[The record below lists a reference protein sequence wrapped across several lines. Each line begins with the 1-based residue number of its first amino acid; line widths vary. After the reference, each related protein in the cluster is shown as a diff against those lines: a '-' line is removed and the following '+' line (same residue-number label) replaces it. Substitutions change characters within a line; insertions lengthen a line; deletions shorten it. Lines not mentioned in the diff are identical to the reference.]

1 MSELQRAR
9 EIINE
14 VDREMARLFER
25 RMDAAKMVAAY
36 KKENGVPI
44 DDFGR
49 EEEIIRR
56 NSDYIEKEEYRS
68 YYVNFLKNNIK
79 ISKNLQHRLL
89 EGMTVAYSGVEGAFA
104 NIAAQRIFPDA
115 RCLPYADFKTA
126 YRAVEKGECDCVI
139 LPIENSFNGDVGNVL
154 DLAFFGSLYINGVY
168 EAGIV
173 QNLLGVKG
181 TTLSDVRKVISH
193 PQALG
198 QCASFIENHSLESE
212 DSVNTAVAAKK
223 VADMGDKTVAA
234 IGSIEAAQRFGL
246 QVISEKINDSG
257 TNTTRFAVFSRSN
270 RTPSPKDDRFI
281 MLFTVKN
288 AAGSLGKA
296 ISVIGQHGF
305 NLRALKS
312 RPTKELVWDYF
323 FYIEGE
329 GNINSS
335 QGQEMLEQLKDCCS
349 HLKIAGSFEQEIH
362 IG

>member
-1 MSELQRAR
+1 MSELQTAR
-9 EIINE
+9 EIINK
-14 VDREMARLFER
+14 VDKEMARLFEM
-25 RMDAAKMVAAY
+25 RMDAARIVAAY
-36 KKENGVPI
+36 KKENGLPI

-49 EEEIIRR
+49 EKEIIAR
-56 NSDYIEKEEYRS
+56 NSDYIENEEYRS

-79 ISKNLQHRLL
+79 LSKDLQHHLL
-89 EGMTVAYSGVEGAFA
+89 EGMTVAYSGVKGAFA
-104 NIAAQRIFPDA
+104 NIAACRIFPDA
-115 RCLPYADFKTA
+115 RCLPYADFKAA
-126 YRAVEKGECDCVI
+126 YKAVEKGECDCVI

-168 EAGIV
+168 EAEVV

-181 TTLSDVRKVISH
+181 ATLSDVKKVVSH

-198 QCASFIENHSLESE
+198 QCATYIENHGFVTENAT
-212 DSVNTAVAAKK
+212 NTAVAVKK
-223 VADMGDKTVAA
+223 VAEDGDKSIAA
-234 IGSIEAAQRFGL
+234 IGSIEAAQQFGL

-270 RTPSPKDDRFI
+270 RVPTPNDERFI

-288 AAGSLGKA
+288 MAGSLGEA

-323 FYIEGE
+323 FFVEGE
-329 GNINSS
+329 GNINSP
-335 QGQEMLEQLKDCCS
+335 QGKEMLEQLKSCCS
-349 HLKIAGSFEQEIH
+349 DLKIIGSFEKEIH
-362 IG
+362 I

>member
-1 MSELQRAR
+1 MSKLQEAR
-9 EIINE
+9 EAINRI
-14 VDREMARLFER
+14 DKEMACLFEQ
-25 RMDAAKMVAAY
+25 RMDAAKIVAAY
-36 KKENGVPI
+36 KKENGLPI

-49 EEEIIRR
+49 EKEVIRR
-56 NSDYIEKEEYRS
+56 NSDYIENEEYRS
-68 YYVNFLKNNIK
+68 HYVNFIKNNIK
-79 ISKNLQHRLL
+79 ISKDLQHRLL

-104 NIAAQRIFPDA
+104 NIAARKIFPDA
-115 RCLPYADFKTA
+115 RCLPYADFKSA

-168 EAGIV
+168 EADII

-181 TTLSDVRKVISH
+181 ASLSDIKKVISH

-198 QCASFIENHSLESE
+198 QCVAYIENHGFETE
-212 DSVNTAVAAKK
+212 NAVNTAVAAKA
-223 VADMGDKTVAA
+223 VAGMADKEVAA
-234 IGSIEAAQRFGL
+234 IGSIEAAQQFGL

-270 RTPSPKDDRFI
+270 RTPSPADDRFI

-288 AAGSLGKA
+288 VAGSLGEA

-323 FYIEGE
+323 FYVESE
-329 GNINSS
+329 GNINSE
-335 QGQEMLEQLKDCCS
+335 QGKAMLTQLKECCS
-349 HLKIAGSFEQEIH
+349 NLKIVGSFEREVH
-362 IG
+362 I

>member
-1 MSELQRAR
+1 MSKLQEAR
-9 EIINE
+9 DAINRL
-14 VDREMARLFER
+14 DKEMARLFEQ
-25 RMDAAKMVAAY
+25 RMDAAKIVAAY
-36 KKENGVPI
+36 KKENGLPI
-44 DDFGR
+44 DDFVR
-49 EEEIIRR
+49 EKEVIRR
-56 NSDYIEKEEYRS
+56 NSDYIENEEYRS
-68 YYVNFLKNNIK
+68 HYVNFIKNNIK
-79 ISKNLQHRLL
+79 ISKDLQHKLL

-104 NIAAQRIFPDA
+104 NIAARKIFPDA
-115 RCLPYADFKTA
+115 RCLPYADFKSA

-168 EAGIV
+168 EVDIV

-181 TTLSDVRKVISH
+181 ASLSDIKKVISH

-198 QCASFIENHSLESE
+198 QCAAYIENHGFETE
-212 DSVNTAVAAKK
+212 NAVNTAVAAKE
-223 VADMGDKTVAA
+223 VAGMADKEIAA

-257 TNTTRFAVFSRSN
+257 INTTRFAIFSRSN
-270 RTPSPKDDRFI
+270 RTPSPADDRFI

-288 AAGSLGKA
+288 AAGSLGEA

-323 FYIEGE
+323 FYVESE
-329 GNINSS
+329 GNINSE
-335 QGQEMLEQLKDCCS
+335 QGKAMLVQLKECCS
-349 HLKIAGSFEQEIH
+349 NLKILGSYEKEMH
-362 IG
+362 I

>member
-1 MSELQRAR
+1 MSKLQEAR
-9 EIINE
+9 EAINRI
-14 VDREMARLFER
+14 DKEMARLFEQ
-25 RMDAAKMVAAY
+25 RMDAAKIVAAY
-36 KKENGVPI
+36 KKENGLPI

-49 EEEIIRR
+49 EKEVIRR
-56 NSDYIEKEEYRS
+56 NSDYIENEEYRS
-68 YYVNFLKNNIK
+68 HYVNFIKNNIK
-79 ISKNLQHRLL
+79 ISKDLQHRLL

-104 NIAAQRIFPDA
+104 NIAARKIFPDA
-115 RCLPYADFKTA
+115 RCLPYADFKSA

-154 DLAFFGSLYINGVY
+154 DLAFFGFLYINGVY
-168 EAGIV
+168 EADII

-181 TTLSDVRKVISH
+181 ASLSDIKKVISH

-198 QCASFIENHSLESE
+198 QCAAYIENHGFETE
-212 DSVNTAVAAKK
+212 NAVNTAVAAKA
-223 VADMGDKTVAA
+223 VAGMADKEVAA
-234 IGSIEAAQRFGL
+234 IGSIEAAQQFGL

-270 RTPSPKDDRFI
+270 RTPSPADDRFI

-288 AAGSLGKA
+288 VAGSLGEA

-323 FYIEGE
+323 FYVESE
-329 GNINSS
+329 GNINSE
-335 QGQEMLEQLKDCCS
+335 QGKAMLTQLKECCS
-349 HLKIAGSFEQEIH
+349 NLKIVGSFEREVH
-362 IG
+362 I

>member
-1 MSELQRAR
+1 MSELQTAR
-9 EIINE
+9 EIINK
-14 VDREMARLFER
+14 VDKEMARLFEM
-25 RMDAAKMVAAY
+25 RMDAAKTVAQY
-36 KKENGVPI
+36 KKKNGLPI

-49 EEEIIRR
+49 EKEMISF
-56 NSDYIEKEEYRS
+56 NANYIENEEYRS

-79 ISKNLQHRLL
+79 LSKDLQHRLL

-104 NIAAQRIFPDA
+104 NIVAQRIFPDA

-126 YRAVEKGECDCVI
+126 YKAVEKGECDCVI

-154 DLAFFGSLYINGVY
+154 DLIFFGSLYINGVY
-168 EAGIV
+168 EAEII

-181 TTLSDVRKVISH
+181 ATISDIKTVISH

-198 QCASFIENHSLESE
+198 QCASYIENYGFETE
-212 DSVNTAVAAKK
+212 NAVNTAVAAKA
-223 VADMGDKTVAA
+223 VAEMGNKSIGA
-234 IGSIEAAQRFGL
+234 IGSVEAAHQFGL

-257 TNTTRFAVFSRSN
+257 TNTTRFAVLSRSN

-288 AAGSLGKA
+288 AAGSLGEA

-335 QGQEMLEQLKDCCS
+335 KGQEMLQQLKDYCS
-349 HLKIAGSFEQEIH
+349 NLKIVGSFEKEIH
-362 IG
+362 I